1 MFREIHMFGCM
12 DVFIYVCIY
21 VYVYMNVYMF
31 SYINVHGYMYMYI
44 KTTQKISIIFEFY
57 VKNQYRQEQELQ

>member
-1 MFREIHMFGCM
+1 MFGCM

>member
-1 MFREIHMFGCM
+1 M

-31 SYINVHGYMYMYI
+31 SYISVHGYIYMYI
-44 KTTQKISIIFEFY
+44 KSTQEIFIIFEFY
-57 VKNQYRQEQELQ
+57 VKNQYRQEQEFQ

>member
-1 MFREIHMFGCM
+1 MFGCM
-12 DVFIYVCIY
+12 DVSIYVCIY

-44 KTTQKISIIFEFY
+44 YIKTTQKISIIFEFY